1 MANRFNVRPL
11 FVPGPADLAREV
23 ARIETFPE
31 RVAAATS
38 NGSFVVLHVS
48 GLEAMAAMVLKQ
60 ELLALNAD
68 CVISPELYLADRS
81 ARTDAVLMGTSG
93 QYARLVPRLRH
104 FPSGDLP
111 RLAEEIERTLAS
123 VAGTPDPIEVA
134 GTSLIW
140 GERTYVMGILNITP
154 DSFSGDGLAAGA
166 SVPGQSLVAAALS
179 QARAFLDAGADL
191 LDVGGESTRPGGM
204 PVSVEEER
212 KRVVPVVE
220 ALHAEIGVP
229 ISVDT
234 YKAEVAAAALDAG
247 ASLVNDVWGLR
258 GREGGWNEALA
269 RVVAEREVPLVL
281 MHNRR
286 AAATSG
292 AIGGHYRDVAYADLM
307 GEIVGELR
315 ECVAFAETHGISAQR
330 IIVDPGIGFGKTPAQ
345 NVEVLR
351 RLGELRAIGRP
362 ILLGTSRKSFIGR
375 ALNAAPDERVE
386 GTAATVALGIQ
397 AGADIVRVHD
407 VAQMVK
413 VARMADVLV
422 RPGAWERAT
431 ASTPQ
436 S

>member
-23 ARIETFPE
+23 ARIESFPE

-38 NGSFVVLHVS
+38 KGSFVVLHVS
-48 GLEAMAAMVLKQ
+48 GLEATAAMVLKQ
-60 ELLALNAD
+60 ELLALDAD
-68 CVISPELYLADRS
+68 CVISPEVYLGDRS
-81 ARTDAVLMGTSG
+81 ARTDGVLMGTSC

-104 FPSGDLP
+104 FPIGDLP
-111 RLAEEIERTLAS
+111 GLAEEIERTLAS

-154 DSFSGDGLAAGA
+154 DSFSGDGLAAGGSA
-166 SVPGQSLVAAALS
+166 RGQSLVAAALS

-212 KRVVPVVE
+212 ERVVPVVE
-220 ALHAEIGVP
+220 ALRADLGVP

-281 MHNRR
+281 M
-286 AAATSG
+286 
-292 AIGGHYRDVAYADLM
+292 
-307 GEIVGELR
+307 
-315 ECVAFAETHGISAQR
+315 
-330 IIVDPGIGFGKTPAQ
+330 
-345 NVEVLR
+345 
-351 RLGELRAIGRP
+351 
-362 ILLGTSRKSFIGR
+362 
-375 ALNAAPDERVE
+375 
-386 GTAATVALGIQ
+386 
-397 AGADIVRVHD
+397 
-407 VAQMVK
+407 
-413 VARMADVLV
+413 
-422 RPGAWERAT
+422 
-431 ASTPQ
+431 
-436 S
+436 